1 MGLEV
6 KGFLKNKILL
16 NFHYIKYK
24 GKKMSVIRIVNKMKK
39 TVANIAGPS
48 RGAKEEK
55 VIKKSARRSP
65 GATAAKS
72 AIPRRAA
79 RSGR

>member
-1 MGLEV
+1 
-6 KGFLKNKILL
+6 
-16 NFHYIKYK
+16 
-24 GKKMSVIRIVNKMKK
+24 MSVIRIVNKMKK